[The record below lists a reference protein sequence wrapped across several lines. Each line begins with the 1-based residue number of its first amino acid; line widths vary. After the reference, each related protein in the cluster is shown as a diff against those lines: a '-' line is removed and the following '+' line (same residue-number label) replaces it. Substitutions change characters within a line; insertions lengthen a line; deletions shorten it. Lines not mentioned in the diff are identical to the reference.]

1 MRHSSGT
8 AKGLFRVRWRGQI
21 TGPYALDRIVQMV
34 RVGELSRHHEISADG
49 NNWKTLEKSGFMGQP
64 VSLHRP
70 TGSPPETC
78 QDADRS
84 REMNGAT
91 VARQSARVPFDSVA
105 GMPPSLI
112 QAGDP
117 TGRHAASVFGANF
130 PVSAKRGLAL
140 VVIGVAPLA
149 ISFIQMLLGL
159 SFAQVAWL
167 FSTYFCVMWGWIIGM
182 LADWRLDLWK
192 KGIMCSLFTCFI
204 GIAMLLI
211 WQNIPLVSDVYSG
224 LESENPAMRLAGYI
238 FGVGLLEELCK
249 SAPLLLFCL
258 GPGIIRTRGDGLLL
272 GMLSGFG
279 FAVNEGVEYTM
290 RYWSV
295 AVGMGAES
303 IQQCVEAA
311 SSWSGVV
318 DQQVFT
324 ERLEELLPHLFE
336 QYGGLVSAQL
346 IRFMT
351 LPLLHAA
358 WAALVGYSIALSL
371 IRRSWGIMW
380 AGLGVAALL
389 HGFYNFFSNSVY
401 GVFMAG
407 GSLIIPILLYSRG
420 NMHAGKERY
429 G

>member
-1 MRHSSGT
+1 MKLSNGN
-8 AKGLFRVRWRGQI
+8 AGGLFHVRWRGQI
-21 TGPYALDRIVQMV
+21 TGPYALDQIVQMV
-34 RVGELSRHHEISADG
+34 RGGKLSRHHEISTDG
-49 NNWKTLEKSGFMGQP
+49 NNWKSLEKSGFMGQP

-70 TGSPPETC
+70 AGSTPGEC
-78 QDADRS
+78 QDADQS
-84 REMNGAT
+84 REKKRAPA
-91 VARQSARVPFDSVA
+91 ARQSEGVPFDSVA

-112 QAGDP
+112 QAGGP
-117 TGRHAASVFGANF
+117 TGRHAASVFGENL
-130 PVSAKRGLAL
+130 PLSAKRALAL

-149 ISFIQMLLGL
+149 ISFFQMLLGL

-167 FSTYFCVMWGWIIGM
+167 FSTYFCVMWGWIIGL
-182 LADWRLDLWK
+182 LANWRRDLWK
-192 KGIMCSLFTCFI
+192 KGLLCSIFTCFI

-211 WQNIPLVSDVYSG
+211 WQNIPLVAEVYSG